1 MTGRVKA
8 AAVVFLYAFVTNL
21 AFSHDEDNNQ
31 PRSATGDKIHII
43 QLQSSGP
50 VTHAV
55 ETKFTLEI
63 EAELHSAREGIA
75 RVWFN
80 LRSPNSYRMV
90 ERHDLLEGRQR
101 VTFTVTVTP
110 VDWAERGSFMVLV
123 NMGSNVGEAQ
133 WMPTAFA
140 QQTIPVKR

>member
-1 MTGRVKA
+1 VTRRVKV
-8 AAVVFLYAFVTNL
+8 AAVVFLYAFVTNV
-21 AFSHDEDNNQ
+21 FSHDEDNNR
-31 PRSATGDKIHII
+31 PRLATRDKIRII
-43 QLQSSGP
+43 QLQPPGP
-50 VTHAV
+50 VTNAV

-63 EAELHSAREGIA
+63 ETELHSAREGIA

-123 NMGSNVGEAQ
+123 NIGPKVSESQ
-133 WMPTAFA
+133 WMPTAFV